1 MPRRARPLPARGA
14 APAALLRDSALPLY
28 HQLAVRLEGEMVA
41 RDLAAGARFHTDR
54 ALVDRFGI
62 SLLTARQAVDQLVA
76 RGLLARRRGSGTYVT
91 AAARRL
97 VDASQAAAL
106 VFSGWGPAAL
116 SGSEAMYFRDVFA
129 GMRAEAEARGMQ
141 LLFDDPAWRTPE
153 DIAGAV
159 LSLRLRGALILVGS
173 GNRTR
178 AALFQAGGLPVLSVN
193 EEIPGLPQVRPDDR
207 GGAQR
212 GTAHLISLGH
222 RRLVHLNSGET
233 TCHWLE
239 VRAGYLAALRA
250 AGLRAGDHPV
260 VVAAAG
266 CGSVAAGHQAMD
278 QALARGLNASAVV
291 AGNDL
296 MAIGAIQ
303 RLHTEGLRVPD
314 QVSVLG
320 FDGIEAGEFC
330 VPPLSTMAVD
340 RHRLGRRSVALL
352 LDGGTPDLVPVA
364 LLERGTLAPPP
375 PPPAKR
381 RRPT

>member
-1 MPRRARPLPARGA
+1 MPRRARPLPTRGA
-14 APAALLRDSALPLY
+14 APALKRDSALPLY

-41 RDLAAGARFHTDR
+41 RNLEAGARFYTDR
-54 ALVDRFGI
+54 ALVSRFGI

-76 RGLLARRRGSGTYVT
+76 RGLLARRQGSGTYVT

-97 VDASQAAAL
+97 VDASRAEAV

-129 GMRAEAEARGMQ
+129 GMREEAAARGMQ

-153 DIAGAV
+153 HIAAAV
-159 LSLRLRGALILVGS
+159 RSLRLRGALILVGS
-173 GNRTR
+173 GNRAR

-207 GGAQR
+207 EGARR
-212 GTAHLISLGH
+212 GTAHLIALGH
-222 RRLVHLNSGET
+222 RRLVHLNSGEA
-233 TCHWLE
+233 TCHWRE
-239 VRAGYLAALRA
+239 VRAGYLAALKE
-250 AGLRAGDHPV
+250 AGLGARDNPV
-260 VVAAAG
+260 LIAAAG
-266 CGSVAAGHQAMD
+266 CGSVAAGFEAMG
-278 QALARGLNASAVV
+278 QALARGAAASAVF

-303 RLHTEGLRVPD
+303 RLHAAGRRVPD
-314 QVSVLG
+314 ELSVLG

-340 RHRLGRRSVALL
+340 RQLLGRRSVGLL

-364 LLERGTLAPPP
+364 LLDRGTLARAPGRQPP
-375 PPPAKR
+375 
-381 RRPT
+381 